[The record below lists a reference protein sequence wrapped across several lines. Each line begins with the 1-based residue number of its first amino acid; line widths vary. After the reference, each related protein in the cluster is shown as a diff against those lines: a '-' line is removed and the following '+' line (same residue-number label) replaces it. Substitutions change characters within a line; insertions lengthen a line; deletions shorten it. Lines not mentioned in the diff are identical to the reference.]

1 MAQSAIAGSQAKV
14 VDDHRL
20 RGDPKGPSGSSS
32 RRRMTEVFCPDSKQR
47 NLFQIDPPR
56 CKLLAYKAC
65 RYDSYTVIDVLVIYM
80 RTLRAHLRD
89 APFLASIYP
98 VTT

>member
-1 MAQSAIAGSQAKV
+1 
-14 VDDHRL
+14 
-20 RGDPKGPSGSSS
+20 
-32 RRRMTEVFCPDSKQR
+32 
-47 NLFQIDPPR
+47 
-56 CKLLAYKAC
+56 LLAYKAC